1 MKLRSKSTE
10 KGRGMRSL
18 RKKIIVFIGIPVILS
33 YLAVGT
39 AIFQIMETNI
49 QQLTNDKL
57 TSDSRAAS
65 GDIELFLQQYVEVP
79 KQFAQNVEVQDM
91 MSKIGAGQQMEQD
104 LRFGELLAT
113 MENLAGEDTNVLS
126 VFLADVDARQY
137 VTSSGENV
145 QNYETT
151 ERPWFVEMKASN
163 ALTLT
168 EPYEDFTTKKLVV
181 TIAAPVYQKNTQQ
194 IIGAVGL
201 DLVVDNLRTSMSQY
215 KLGETGFYIMISS
228 GGRVIYHPD
237 STKINQNITDI
248 DLSQNFKN
256 TISAKTEGLLEYT
269 SEGVHSH
276 GYLSAVGDTGW
287 MIATGLPDA
296 EYNAV
301 YNQILFVWVIAMLL
315 AMVVVATLIVMI
327 TRGLVAPI
335 KKLEIVAN
343 QIADGNLDV
352 SVEVETRDETGK
364 LAAAFNRT
372 VLQLTHYREYIQEIV
387 SVLETMAQGDMR
399 IRLQHEYAGEFAPI
413 KQALLDISGALNNT
427 LTTINE
433 IAEQV
438 NSGAEQVSSAA
449 QALAAGATEQ
459 AASVEELSS
468 MLTRIDEA
476 AKKNAQEAD
485 GALEL
490 IDQSTQQFRRID
502 QRVNGLKEH
511 MRDISKS
518 SEMIMGIT
526 HAIEDIAFQT
536 NILALNAAIEAAR
549 AGTAGKGFAVVA
561 DEVRNLAAK
570 SAEAVKRTAELLEE
584 SGQTVAKGSVAVD
597 EVSLAMGDV
606 VSLAEQVDTS
616 VHTMGRSAQD
626 QAQAI
631 MQITDGLSQI
641 SAVVQTNAATA
652 EESSASS
659 EELSAQ
665 AGVLHKE
672 IRKFQLESAEINEL
686 PLEADQAEAEDFYF

>member
-1 MKLRSKSTE
+1 MKLRTKTAE

-113 MENLAGEDTNVLS
+113 MENLAGEDTNILS

-137 VTSSGENV
+137 VTSTGENV
-145 QNYETT
+145 QNYATT
-151 ERPWFVEMKASN
+151 ERPWFVEMKESN

-168 EPYEDFTTKKLVV
+168 EPYEDLTTKKLVV
-181 TIAAPVYQKNTQQ
+181 TIAAPVYQKGTQQ

-215 KLGETGFYIMISS
+215 KLGETGFYIMVSS

-276 GYLSAVGDTGW
+276 GYLSAVGNTGW

-301 YNQILFVWVIAMLL
+301 FNQILFVWAIAMLL
-315 AMVVVATLIVMI
+315 AMVVVAAFIVVI

-343 QIADGNLDV
+343 QIAEGNLDV
-352 SVEVETRDETGK
+352 SIEVETRDETGK
-364 LAAAFNRT
+364 LAAAFDRT
-372 VLQLTHYREYIQEIV
+372 VSQLIHYREYIQEIV

-490 IDQSTQQFRRID
+490 MDQSTQQFRRID

-606 VSLAEQVDTS
+606 VNLAEQVDTS

-672 IRKFQLESAEINEL
+672 IRKFQLEGSEADQL
-686 PLEADQAEAEDFYF
+686 PPEADQAEAEDFYF

>member
-1 MKLRSKSTE
+1 MKLRTKTTE

-91 MSKIGAGQQMEQD
+91 MGKIGAGQQMEQD
-104 LRFGELLAT
+104 PRFGELLAT
-113 MENLAGEDTNVLS
+113 MENLAGEDTNILS

-151 ERPWFVEMKASN
+151 ERPWFVEMKQTN

-228 GGRVIYHPD
+228 GGRIIYHPD

-269 SEGVHSH
+269 SEGVHSY

-301 YNQILFVWVIAMLL
+301 YNQILFVWAIAMLL
-315 AMVVVATLIVMI
+315 AMVVVAAFIVVI

-372 VLQLTHYREYIQEIV
+372 VSQLTHYREYIQEIV

-584 SGQTVAKGSVAVD
+584 SGQTVEKGSVAVD

-686 PLEADQAEAEDFYF
+686 PLEADQAGAEDFYF